1 MGEQKNF
8 TNAKIA
14 VIVHMQI
21 NAKKG
26 AGNKTIRMNEELTH
40 IHKEVP

>member
-14 VIVHMQI
+14 VIVYMQI
-21 NAKKG
+21 NAKKVQ
-26 AGNKTIRMNEELTH
+26 ATELS
-40 IHKEVP
+40 E